1 MGKMSELM
9 LKMLAEINDNL
20 KKYALQTWEDLGLT
34 YSEVMILSITAE
46 AEKFHEPVH
55 KSQLA
60 KRLGLTKAA
69 ITQSCNKLEKKG
81 YIENYVADFNMKN
94 HYLRLND
101 EIRKSIESRC
111 YNMNLCLQHFIDSV
125 GEENI
130 VLLMDLLK
138 EFNNAVLRLSEHRC
152 DSAFML
158 NGNESQ
164 NNFPIF
170 DDNDD
175 K

>member
-9 LKMLAEINDNL
+9 LKMLAETNDNL

-34 YSEVMILSITAE
+34 YNEIMILSITAE

-60 KRLGLTKAA
+60 KRLGLTKSA
-69 ITQSCNKLEKKG
+69 ITQFCNKLKNKG
-81 YIENYVADFNMKN
+81 YIEFYVADANMKN

-101 EIRKSIESRC
+101 DIRKSIESRC
-111 YNMNLCLQHFIDSV
+111 YNMDLCLQHFIDNV
-125 GEENI
+125 GEENV

-138 EFNNAVLRLSEHRC
+138 EFNNAVVRLSEHRC
-152 DSAFML
+152 GSAYTL
-158 NGNESQ
+158 KGKGSHNSSY
-164 NNFPIF
+164 IF
-170 DDNDD
+170 DENDD